1 MEMKTEKEK
10 MLAGE
15 LYDANYNSELIAERQ
30 RCKDLCHEYNMI
42 TPSQTEKR
50 EELMRRLL
58 GRTGERFLIEQPFYC
73 DYGYNIEI
81 GEDFY
86 ANVNCVILDGAKV
99 TFGNNVFVAPNCGF
113 YTAGHPLD
121 IAQRNSGLEYARP
134 ITVGNDVWIG
144 ANVAVL
150 PGVTIGDGC
159 VIGAGSVV
167 TRDIPAHS
175 LAVGNPCRVIKPLPA
190 SPMVGE

>member
-1 MEMKTEKEK
+1 MKTEKEK

-42 TPSQTEKR
+42 IPSHTAER

-58 GRTGERFLIEQPFYC
+58 GRTGERFLVEQPFYC

-99 TFGNNVFVAPNCGF
+99 TFGNNVFIAPNCGF

-134 ITVGNDVWIG
+134 ITVGTDVWIG

-159 VIGAGSVV
+159 VIGAGCVV

-175 LAVGNPCRVIKPLPA
+175 LAVGNPCRVVKSLPA
-190 SPMVGE
+190 SPRVGE